1 LGVRTLHFTQE
12 QARDVVGVSAEK
24 LRHWRKAVPYL
35 QRKAGKAARFTFAD
49 MIGLAVTR
57 QVVDGLGVGIANLR
71 IGVDKLFELLSRT
84 EASQL
89 SDMVAVV
96 STDGCRLCHAGDA
109 PWAGT
114 GEAVVAVPC
123 WPLVERLSGQVLPIP
138 PDPQSAL
145 PFPPQALR
153 ASGR

>member
-1 LGVRTLHFTQE
+1 MGVRTIHFTQE

-24 LRHWRKAVPYL
+24 LRHWRKLIPYL
-35 QRKAGKAARFTFAD
+35 QSKTGKAARFTFAD
-49 MIGLAVTR
+49 MLGLAVTL

-71 IGVDKLFELLSRT
+71 TGVNKLFELLSQT
-84 EASQL
+84 EASRL
-89 SDMVAVV
+89 SNMVAIV
-96 STDGCRLCHAGDA
+96 SADSCWLCDAGDVA
-109 PWAGT
+109 WLEVG
-114 GEAVVAVPC
+114 GAVVAVPC

-145 PFPPQALR
+145 PFPPQVLR